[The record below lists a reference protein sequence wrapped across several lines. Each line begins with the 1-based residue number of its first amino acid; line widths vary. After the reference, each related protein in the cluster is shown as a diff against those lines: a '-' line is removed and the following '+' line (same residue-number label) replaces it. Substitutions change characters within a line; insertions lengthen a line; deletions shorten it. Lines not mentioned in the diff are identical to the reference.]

1 MTQIA
6 NSAIE
11 FKSVAANLCSVRRS
25 CNAAAANLCNVS
37 RYKNVVVVDIFR
49 PKAAGLSTETAPVV
63 LDVAIPPRQQSLWQ
77 QCKTATSDV
86 RS

>member
-1 MTQIA
+1 MMQFA

-11 FKSVAANLCSVRRS
+11 FKSVSENLCSERRS

-37 RYKNVVVVDIFR
+37 RYNNAVVDIFR

-63 LDVAIPPRQQSLWQ
+63 LDVAIPPRQPSLWQ
-77 QCKTATSDV
+77 QWKTATPDV
-86 RS
+86 CS